1 VSTFDRRTVSR
12 HHLLHITINVM
23 HFLFHRMMDKSD
35 AFVIPKIERLVE
47 GLPGTEFAPSYVFYA
62 NRLASGSN
70 QAWIH
75 EAKIRLQKELQKKQE
90 KERKVTNQS
99 NAKAK
104 VEEERVSIVIA
115 YECLLISVFIFRQ

>member
-1 VSTFDRRTVSR
+1 
-12 HHLLHITINVM
+12 
-23 HFLFHRMMDKSD
+23 MMDKSD

-62 NRLASGSN
+62 NRSALGSN

-75 EAKIRLQKELQKKQE
+75 EAKIRFQKEQQKKQE
-90 KERKVTNQS
+90 KARKVTSQS

-104 VEEERVSIVIA
+104 VEEEKVSKVIA
-115 YECLLISVFIFRQ
+115 F